1 MGGGAEPQRGSLR
14 PDLPRRPGVR
24 RSASTAPR
32 RRRRGRAPAARPL
45 QRAGPGGE
53 AVSYAGR
60 GEAAGARARPAYRR
74 DPEGAELCAR
84 RDRAP
89 ARARSGL
96 MTERIIA
103 KKEGAVGWLIFNN
116 PERRNAVSVDMWEA
130 MPQVLDG
137 FDADPEIRVVVLAGA
152 GDKAFVS
159 GDRKSVV

>member
-1 MGGGAEPQRGSLR
+1 MGGGAEPQRRSLR

-24 RSASTAPR
+24 RSASAAPW
-32 RRRRGRAPAARPL
+32 RRRRGRASDARPL

-53 AVSYAGR
+53 AVPYSGR
-60 GEAAGARARPAYRR
+60 GEDPGPRARPAHRR

-116 PERRNAVSVDMWEA
+116 PEHRNAVSVDMWEA
-130 MPQVLDG
+130 IPSVLANFQSDQ
-137 FDADPEIRVVVLAGA
+137 EERVVVLAA
-152 GDKAFVS
+152 PAAKALVPS
-159 GDRKSVV
+159 AALTP

>member
-1 MGGGAEPQRGSLR
+1 MGGGAEPQRRSLR

-32 RRRRGRAPAARPL
+32 RRRRGRASEARPL
-45 QRAGPGGE
+45 QRARPGGE
-53 AVSYAGR
+53 AISYSGVR
-60 GEAAGARARPAYRR
+60 EDAGARARPAYRR

-84 RDRAP
+84 RDPAP

-116 PERRNAVSVDMWEA
+116 PERPNAVPV
-130 MPQVLDG
+130 G
-137 FDADPEIRVVVLAGA
+137 
-152 GDKAFVS
+152 
-159 GDRKSVV
+159 